1 MQEPHAQDELRQIIR
16 LVRTNDELADEL
28 RRALLSDELLKLP
41 ERFAEF
47 TTSAI
52 RTFGAFHQDLTALR
66 RDLGVGREELG
77 VVRRDVGVVREELGV
92 VRHDVGVVR
101 EELGVLRRDVGVVR
115 EDLGALKAS
124 VTALA
129 GESSDLRSEFGKF
142 AERLGEVSEDGADAV
157 LVTVLSEKGY
167 RLLGDPSPVD
177 LGHDEVD
184 SAVAFDDGSG
194 ARTAVVEAKFRL
206 RASHVQDFARRLAT
220 PGWAGT
226 MARAGFRLPWVPY
239 VYGGRVYAD
248 ALAAAKSAGIGV
260 LGPGGERRAPS
271 GAVS

>member
-52 RTFGAFHQDLTALR
+52 RTFGAFY
-66 RDLGVGREELG
+66 RDLADL
-77 VVRRDVGVVREELGV
+77 
-92 VRHDVGVVR
+92 RHDLGLVR
-101 EELGVLRRDVGVVR
+101 EELGVLRHDLRAVQ

-226 MARAGFRLPWVPY
+226 MARAGFRPPWVPY

>member
-1 MQEPHAQDELRQIIR
+1 M
-16 LVRTNDELADEL
+16 
-28 RRALLSDELLKLP
+28 LP
-41 ERFAEF
+41 
-47 TTSAI
+47 
-52 RTFGAFHQDLTALR
+52 
-66 RDLGVGREELG
+66 
-77 VVRRDVGVVREELGV
+77 
-92 VRHDVGVVR
+92 
-101 EELGVLRRDVGVVR
+101 
-115 EDLGALKAS
+115 
-124 VTALA
+124 
-129 GESSDLRSEFGKF
+129 
-142 AERLGEVSEDGADAV
+142 
-157 LVTVLSEKGY
+157 EKGY

-220 PGWAGT
+220 PGWAGA
-226 MARAGFRLPWVPY
+226 MAHAGFRPPWVPY